1 MSKKNVKST
10 SSKLAHLTGTV
21 NKETLAKTPSL
32 VFEKEIAFLACT
44 LNKAEKIPNPKSQ
57 VDTLQSVRG
66 TTPIVTY
73 QPLNENV

>member
-1 MSKKNVKST
+1 MSKKTLNRH
-10 SSKLAHLTGTV
+10 LASLYISLECQQSRALV
-21 NKETLAKTPSL
+21 KTPSL

-44 LNKAEKIPNPKSQ
+44 LNKAEKITNARSI
-57 VDTLQSVRG
+57 SYNIRG